1 MENKIEIKI
10 VGDPVLYSK
19 SEEVKII
26 DDETKCI
33 IENMKIALKES
44 NGFGIAA
51 PQIGV
56 LKRIVVIN
64 IDKEKCKYKDAEDV
78 SNLVLINPTWKKI
91 NDETYSEYEGC
102 LSVPSIRGIVERYYN
117 IEVMY
122 QDENLENKKML
133 AKGFL
138 SRDIQHECDHLDG
151 ILYISKVP
159 ANGFA
164 VLETIEKFD
173 LRNKI

>member
-19 SEEVKII
+19 SEQVKVI
-26 DDETKCI
+26 DDEIKNI
-33 IENMKIALKES
+33 IENMKIVLKES
-44 NGFGIAA
+44 GGFGIAA

-78 SNLVLINPTWKKI
+78 SNLVLINPTWKKV
-91 NDETYSEYEGC
+91 NDETYTEYEGC
-102 LSVPSIRGIVERYYN
+102 LSIPSIRGTVERYYN
-117 IEVMY
+117 IEVEY
-122 QDENLENKKML
+122 QDENLENRKSL

-151 ILYISKVP
+151 VLYISKVP